1 MIQKPPLGY
10 GPVITI
16 ATYQKQKQSDSHF
29 QDFVQKQLILSS
41 PIANERPS
49 RGIICVTLRHF
60 ASLCVTL
67 RHSASVPVTFWHFY
81 FCFSINIFAD
91 AEEIASDEL
100 LQWLRSRRL
109 STKMSI
115 LDSIFDLKR
124 FDWFQLFKRATLV
137 PRLFSKWLFSDVQ
150 FSD

>member
-10 GPVITI
+10 GPVTTI

-49 RGIICVTLRHF
+49 RGII
-60 ASLCVTL
+60 CVTL

-124 FDWFQLFKRATLV
+124 FDLFQLFKRATLV

>member
-49 RGIICVTLRHF
+49 RGIICVTLRH
-60 ASLCVTL
+60 
-67 RHSASVPVTFWHFY
+67 SASVPVTFWHFY
-81 FCFSINIFAD
+81 LCFSINIFAD

-115 LDSIFDLKR
+115 FDLKR
-124 FDWFQLFKRATLV
+124 FDWFQTSKERLWCLGFFPNDTFPIKV
-137 PRLFSKWLFSDVQ
+137 PLRIFYRPDRWT
-150 FSD
+150 